1 MSNGNDDDFENTTKK
16 YFLVVKN
23 LFVFNCNWNWKCL
36 GEKSPKHLFF
46 GKNWNFFG
54 SIFTRFTRGLSSL
67 KGLQKRGVWSK
78 SNGRPLAWSVR
89 RATGGPLAARA
100 CPWKDLFSLQHR
112 VLANDPKWSVRWL
125 WSNLH
130 FTINYEQR
138 MFSLS
143 NVLTWCNL
151 TCRNFGPVNHC
162 SYFHSSTSFQVSI
175 LRFFILWT
183 VTHTSHFLFSSSFS
197 SIRFVIFRT
206 CKV

>member
-16 YFLVVKN
+16 YFLVVKIF
-23 LFVFNCNWNWKCL
+23 FVFNCNWNWKCL

-78 SNGRPLAWSVR
+78 SKSRVCKNGACGR
-89 RATGGPLAARA
+89 RATGGLLLGLSEEQQGGLLLPG
-100 CPWKDLFSLQHR
+100 
-112 VLANDPKWSVRWL
+112 PKWSVRWL

-197 SIRFVIFRT
+197 SIRFVILRT
-206 CKV
+206 CKA

>member
-1 MSNGNDDDFENTTKK
+1 MFRWEITKT
-16 YFLVVKN
+16 
-23 LFVFNCNWNWKCL
+23 FVFWKKL
-36 GEKSPKHLFF
+36 ELFRVHF
-46 GKNWNFFG
+46 HTFHKGPVKPQGFAKTG
-54 SIFTRFTRGLSSL
+54 RVVEEQV

-197 SIRFVIFRT
+197 SIRFVILRT
-206 CKV
+206 CKA